1 MLQQQWPKLRLMV
14 VHLRL
19 YTAIWGLIIK
29 WMIESASDFLLNSI
43 VCFYLY
49 DSYDLVSPSHLSFMS
64 HPLFVSEYSYSFLSF
79 LFV

>member
-1 MLQQQWPKLRLMV
+1 
-14 VHLRL
+14 
-19 YTAIWGLIIK
+19 
-29 WMIESASDFLLNSI
+29 MIESASDFLLNSI

-49 DSYDLVSPSHLSFMS
+49 DSCDLVSPSHLSFVS